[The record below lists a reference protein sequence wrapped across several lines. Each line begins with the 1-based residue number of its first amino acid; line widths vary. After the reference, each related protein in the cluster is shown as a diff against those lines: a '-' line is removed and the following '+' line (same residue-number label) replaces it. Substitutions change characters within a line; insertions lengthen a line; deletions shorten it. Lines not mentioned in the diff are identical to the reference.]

1 MFWTD
6 RGLNRLQAEENLRT
20 TNSFHCIIYKGPRC
34 HQSLAH
40 GCCYHS
46 RDLTS
51 RGLIILAAESI
62 RVSACPLCFCLAGS
76 SVRLSIYL
84 IYNCSTK
91 SDQLSYLIDPENSP
105 EPCLNLSLR
114 ASWNI
119 LTWAGVVV
127 VCSGLWSLLQTT
139 WNPSHSRMFCEGYL
153 NRIRIILGPFHA
165 GWSLLSPSLE
175 RSISLGL
182 LL

>member
-1 MFWTD
+1 MPSVTCLWLLLPQQ
-6 RGLNRLQAEENLRT
+6 GLDFT
-20 TNSFHCIIYKGPRC
+20 GSYYF
-34 HQSLAH
+34 
-40 GCCYHS
+40 GC
-46 RDLTS
+46 
-51 RGLIILAAESI
+51 
-62 RVSACPLCFCLAGS
+62 RVDKRFCLPLCFCLAGS
-76 SVRLSIYL
+76 SVRLPIYL

-91 SDQLSYLIDPENSP
+91 LDQLSYLIDPENSP
-105 EPCLNLSLR
+105 EQCLNLSLR
-114 ASWNI
+114 TSWNI

-139 WNPSHSRMFCEGYL
+139 WNPSHSSMFCEGYL

-182 LL
+182 FL

>member
-6 RGLNRLQAEENLRT
+6 RDLNKTSGWRKFANYQFLPLYY
-20 TNSFHCIIYKGPRC
+20 YKGPRC

-62 RVSACPLCFCLAGS
+62 RGSACPSCFCLAGS
-76 SVRLSIYL
+76 SVRLPIYL

-91 SDQLSYLIDPENSP
+91 LDQLSYLIDPENSP
-105 EPCLNLSLR
+105 EQCLNLSLR
-114 ASWNI
+114 TSWNI

-139 WNPSHSRMFCEGYL
+139 WNPSHSSMFCEGYL
-153 NRIRIILGPFHA
+153 NRIRIILGPFHT

-182 LL
+182 FL